1 VRLEAP
7 VPAKVREGV
16 QAPLIESPVHLLDA
30 PILQPLGLLLDLA
43 GETLRERLFVVLT
56 PDGGPEQCL
65 RPDFTIPALRAHI
78 ASDRREGRYFY
89 SGHAFRVAPAGST
102 RAEEFPQFGIEAFE
116 SGDASQADA
125 EMAALAWRSACAGG
139 REDLSLILG
148 DVGLFGIVV
157 DALGL
162 APPLASRLKRAFS
175 SPRRLRAELEA
186 AVNGGAGAATRG
198 GDGLAR
204 LLAQL
209 PEHEAV
215 IVLEEIWALAG
226 IEPVGGRSPTEI
238 VHRLVDRTA
247 LARADRLTPAQ
258 ADLFRAFLG
267 IAGEP
272 DAALEAVLQLV
283 GSASGQLS
291 AAREGWARRVEVMV
305 HAGVPRD
312 RLRFSAAFG
321 RAFGYYD
328 GMVFEVRSAA
338 LGDEQP
344 IAAGGR
350 YDGLPARLGARLP
363 TGAVGC
369 MVRPGRAWA
378 GGQP

>member
-7 VPAKVREGV
+7 VPASVREAV
-16 QAPLIESPVHLLDA
+16 QAPLLESPVHLLDA

-43 GETLRERLFVVLT
+43 GETLRERLFVVQT

-78 ASDRREGRYFY
+78 ASGRPEGRYFY
-89 SGHAFRVAPAGST
+89 SGHAFRVAPPGST
-102 RAEEFPQFGIEAFE
+102 RAEEFPQFGLEAFE
-116 SGDASQADA
+116 RGEASRADA
-125 EMAALAWRSACAGG
+125 EMAALAWRAACAGG
-139 REDLSLILG
+139 RDDLTLVLG
-148 DVGLFGIVV
+148 DVGLFAMVV
-157 DALGL
+157 DALDL
-162 APPLASRLKRAFS
+162 APPLSARLKRAFS
-175 SPRRLRAELEA
+175 SPRRLHAELDA
-186 AVNGGAGAATRG
+186 AMNGSGGAVRG

-209 PEHEAV
+209 PEQESV
-215 IVLEEIWALAG
+215 MVLEEIWTLAG
-226 IEPVGGRSPTEI
+226 IEPVGGRSPAEI
-238 VHRLVDRTA
+238 VHRLVERTA

-267 IAGEP
+267 VSGEP
-272 DAALEAVLQLV
+272 DAALEAVSRLV
-283 GSASGQLS
+283 GPASDKLS

-305 HAGVPRD
+305 GAGVSSD
-312 RLRFSAAFG
+312 RLHFSAAFG

-338 LGDEQP
+338 LGDAQP
-344 IAAGGR
+344 VAAGGR
-350 YDGLPARLGARLP
+350 YDSLPARLGAGLH
-363 TGAVGC
+363 TGSVGC

-378 GGQP
+378 AGRP